1 MPQCVI
7 GNIKIHIEV
16 PLVLI
21 FFAFIVSDSVKTN
34 LIIFRTCYV
43 TLGYNKSE
51 CALLGSKHTDN
62 STANLEKIVEPYAAL
77 VNMVG
82 LLVDGCIS
90 AVTCLVIGPW
100 SDRFGRKPILII
112 PVFGFIVTYLLL
124 ALFAVLENLSPWYIL
139 LCSIPILVTG
149 GVSSYLTV
157 LLCYI
162 TDVTNENNRGMRMG
176 VFEALLSLG
185 IFLGNVSS
193 SYIFAATNYS
203 TVFLLSSA
211 CCLLNL
217 LFTMFFIPESITSP
231 ESEGRLKGLFQFDNV
246 TDLVKT
252 TFKKR
257 RNYDRCVVL
266 SCVLML
272 TLFILVIN
280 GDGALV
286 FLFLREKF
294 HWSLE
299 QYTLFSAAHNV
310 TWVLGTAVGIY
321 LLHKLLKIPET
332 VMIVIGFISMFIGAL
347 VMGLAI
353 YSWQVY
359 AAAFSRALGGVLSP
373 MVRSLVSKIVPN
385 DEIGKV
391 FALIVATESLIGMGG
406 SPIFTAIYNTTI
418 STDAGI
424 FNFVAAGVYV
434 VEILIAIG
442 IILVRNVTTSTTEN
456 YSQIVNENDNEERST
471 VDVSSLS

>member
-1 MPQCVI
+1 MPECII
-7 GNIKIHIEV
+7 GNTKIHIEV
-16 PLVLI
+16 PLILI
-21 FFAFIVSDSVKTN
+21 FFAFLLSDSIKTN
-34 LIIFRTCYV
+34 LVIFRTCYV
-43 TLGYNKSE
+43 TLDYNKSE
-51 CALLGSKHTDN
+51 CALLGSKHPDN
-62 STANLEKIVEPYAAL
+62 NTAKLEKIVEPYVAL
-77 VNMVG
+77 MNMVG
-82 LLVDGCIS
+82 SLLDGGVS

-100 SDRFGRKPILII
+100 SDRFGRRPVLII
-112 PVFGFIVTYLLL
+112 PVLGYVVSYMLL
-124 ALFAVLENLSPWYIL
+124 ALLAVLENLSPWYFL
-139 LCSIPILVTG
+139 LCSIPVLATG
-149 GVSSYLTV
+149 GLSSYLTV

-162 TDVTNENNRGMRMG
+162 TDVTNESNRGMRMG
-176 VFEALLSLG
+176 VFEALLALG

-193 SYIFAATNYS
+193 SYVFEATNYP
-203 TVFLLSSA
+203 TVFLISSA
-211 CCLLNL
+211 FCMLNL
-217 LFTMFFIPESITSP
+217 LFTIFFIPESITTP
-231 ESEGRLKGLFQFDNV
+231 ESEGRLKGLFQFENV

-272 TLFILVIN
+272 TIFILVIN
-280 GDGALV
+280 GDGALI

-299 QYTLFSAAHNV
+299 QYTLFSAAHSL

-332 VMIVIGFISMFIGAL
+332 IMIVIGFISMFIGAV

-353 YSWQVY
+353 YSWQIY

-385 DEIGKV
+385 EEIGKV
-391 FALIVATESLIGMGG
+391 FALIVASESLIGMGG
-406 SPIFTAIYNTTI
+406 SPIFTAIYNATI

-424 FNFVAAGVYV
+424 FNFVAAGVYI
-434 VEILIAIG
+434 VEILLAIG
-442 IILVRNVTTSTTEN
+442 IILVRNVTTTEN
-456 YSQIVNENDNEERST
+456 YNQIVNENDDEERST
-471 VDVSSLS
+471 VDVSTSS